1 MAGAR
6 IISYIADVLE
16 KLFVK
21 DAAKDLAKDTAKD
34 LAKDTAK
41 DTAADTA
48 KDAAAAAWRG
58 EGGLTL
64 TREENA
70 LADDFLARAK
80 KAEPGITRDMTS
92 IESGAKELDPAAKL
106 QGLDRRLKEPDSL
119 KRKLAT
125 DLRRDDTLTA
135 SEGLADMK
143 DSVRYT
149 LEIPDGKYSGGVNKA
164 TSALQDMGYQNVKW
178 KPTWD
183 PEGYKGINSFWRDP
197 STGQVFEVQFHTPA
211 SFDAKMTTHDL
222 YDVARLPGTPADK
235 VAELNAQQD
244 AIFRDVP
251 IPPGADKIVPPGS

>member
-6 IISYIADVLE
+6 IISYIADVFE
-16 KLFVK
+16 KYIFK
-21 DAAKDLAKDTAKD
+21 DAAKTAAKDLAKDTAK
-34 LAKDTAK
+34 
-41 DTAADTA
+41 DTA

-64 TREENA
+64 TRGENA
-70 LADDFLARAK
+70 AADAFLARAK
-80 KAEPGITRDMTS
+80 EAEPGITRNMTS
-92 IESGAKELDPAAKL
+92 IENNLKELDPEARL
-106 QGLDRRLKEPDSL
+106 QGLDYRLKEADSL

-135 SEGLADMK
+135 DAALGDMK

-149 LEIPDGKYSGGVNKA
+149 LEVPDASYTEGVNRA
-164 TSALQDMGYQNVKW
+164 TADLQGLGYQNVKW

-222 YDVARLPGTPADK
+222 YNVARLPGTPADK
-235 VAELNAQQD
+235 VAELTAQQNE
-244 AIFRDVP
+244 IFRNVP
-251 IPPGADKIVPPGS
+251 IPPGVDTIVPSGS